1 MALQSHT
8 SRKKDF
14 GRSKGNPLGNFSAGE
29 FQHQP
34 VLLSLPWAPRA
45 HKPEGGDP
53 EISAGTVTR
62 QQAAPA
68 REPVLAQAD
77 AGIPAWGLVDL
88 LGKPWVPLL
97 EVEIVSICQ
106 GFPGRRSWL
115 TGRAQ
120 RVQGARKVQ
129 RGAGEGWG
137 REAGP
142 ARRQQ
147 PAPVTT
153 LARLR
158 PQQKTPRPLPPPLKL
173 RAAGD

>member
-45 HKPEGGDP
+45 HKREGGDP

-158 PQQKTPRPLPPPLKL
+158 PQQKTPRPLPPPLKP